1 MNESPGR
8 SKHSS
13 GSDKS
18 PMSRRVRLLIMSGLL
33 ATLVGCDQASKAY
46 ATQNLQHT
54 SQQPITFCGNVFQI
68 HYALNPGAFLSL
80 FANLDPSV
88 RFWLLTVLNGV
99 ILAGLGVFLFV
110 RRDVDRLTFW
120 ALALVLAGGVGNLI
134 DRAVL
139 GGHVIDFM
147 VVDFSATGIAWL
159 RTGVFNVAD
168 MGITAGFLLL
178 LPQLFRP
185 EAKTPTA
192 AEAG

>member
-1 MNESPGR
+1 
-8 SKHSS
+8 
-13 GSDKS
+13 
-18 PMSRRVRLLIMSGLL
+18 MSRRVRLLLMAGLL
-33 ATLVGCDQASKAY
+33 TTLVGCDQASKAY
-46 ATQNLQHT
+46 ATQHLQHT
-54 SQQPITFCGNVFQI
+54 AQQPLTFCGDVLQI

-88 RFWLLTVLNGV
+88 RFWLLTVANGL
-99 ILAGLGVFLFV
+99 ILTGLAVFLIV
-110 RRDVDRLTFW
+110 RRDVDRVMFW
-120 ALALVLAGGVGNLI
+120 ALALVLAGGIGNLI

-139 GGHVIDFM
+139 GGSVIDFM

-185 EAKTPTA
+185 ERKTPSV
-192 AEAG
+192 AEAA